1 MAFRDSAGAV
11 VDESEV
17 VVLGNR
23 EEEYVEAVV
32 WTEQAARSPGAHV
45 FMAVLAAAA
54 QSLAG
59 NKTKAAA
66 WAADVRERGPSIR
79 SADFFRGYPVR
90 AEPMRT
96 RIANALQELGFQAP
110 R

>member
-1 MAFRDSAGAV
+1 MRLSPLDPLYYAMLGARGFTHIAQG
-11 VDESEV
+11 D
-17 VVLGNR
+17 
-23 EEEYVEAVV
+23 YAEATV

-59 NKTKAAA
+59 NKEKAAA
-66 WAADVRERGPSIR
+66 WAADVRERGPYIS

-96 RIANALQELGFQAP
+96 RIADALQELGF
-110 R
+110 